1 VSMGQATRQ
10 SHRLWRR
17 SRILGPGNNP
27 NVPDTGQKCSFL
39 YWVLNVRILFSLFA
53 AIATLFSQFSSV
65 ILKQLALGFEWDFN
79 IFTKSGEPTKYL
91 GRALGLKNFD
101 NYEQFT
107 FSGHFTHSSKLN
119 QSFQKFE
126 ERGSLTSTLS
136 QRLCWFLFPS
146 GSLSF
151 LNFLK
156 FLSPRPVLSTLHLVF
171 LLPWLL
177 WSEPN

>member
-1 VSMGQATRQ
+1 MGREEGGVFRMDFLVKIQKKKK
-10 SHRLWRR
+10 
-17 SRILGPGNNP
+17 
-27 NVPDTGQKCSFL
+27 KCSFL

-53 AIATLFSQFSSV
+53 TIATLFSQFSSV
-65 ILKQLALGFEWDFN
+65 ILKQLALGFGWDFN

-156 FLSPRPVLSTLHLVF
+156 FLSYPLSPNLA
-171 LLPWLL
+171 LLPKLF
-177 WSEPN
+177 SSY